1 MEWIGFEVR
10 ARRGW
15 EGVGRLSGITSVPG
29 DEFGWPDQVVGGG
42 ESEHFSKP
50 IGQDRT
56 GADWNGPGVTVY
68 KGLRGIRGFLDRPG
82 ADWSGPRIDPSC
94 WGMC

>member
-15 EGVGRLSGITSVPG
+15 EGVGRLSGITSVLG

-42 ESEHFSKP
+42 EIEHFRKA
-50 IGQDRT
+50 IGQEMT
-56 GADWNGPGVTVY
+56 GAVWNGPEVTVC
-68 KGLRGIRGFLDRPG
+68 KDFQGFQEFLTKPG
-82 ADWSGPRIDPSC
+82 ADRR
-94 WGMC
+94 